1 MTLEVNKVYTFKM
14 NSGEEMMGKFIEQ
27 EGIYLT
33 VESPVTIGA
42 GPKGMQLI
50 PTLFT
55 VDPDAQVTLNIN
67 SVSIYA
73 ETEDSIKMKYIEA
86 TTGIQIPEKK
96 LILG

>member
-1 MTLEVNKVYTFKM
+1 MTLEVGKVYTFKM

-73 ETEDSIKMKYIEA
+73 ETEESIRFKYIEA
-86 TTGIQIPEKK
+86 TTGIQVPEKK

>member
-1 MTLEVNKVYTFKM
+1 MTLEVGKVYTFKM

-27 EGIYLT
+27 EGTYLT

-73 ETEDSIKMKYIEA
+73 ETEESIRFKYIEA
-86 TTGIQIPEKK
+86 TTGIQVPEKK

>member
-1 MTLEVNKVYTFKM
+1 MSLETGKVYTFKM

-27 EGIYLT
+27 IDNYLT
-33 VESPVTIGA
+33 IESPVTIGA

-73 ETEDSIKMKYIEA
+73 ETEDSIRMKYIEA
-86 TTGIQIPEKK
+86 TTGIQVPEKK

>member
-1 MTLEVNKVYTFKM
+1 MALEQGKVYTFKM

-27 EGIYLT
+27 EDIYLT
-33 VESPVTIGA
+33 IASPVTIGA

-55 VDPDAQVTLNIN
+55 VDPDSSVTLNIN

-73 ETEDSIKMKYIEA
+73 ETEDSVKMKYIEA

-96 LILG
+96 ILVG